1 METIIISSEF
11 YFKAPYCELTSDAKL
26 LYAHLYTQALTGQE
40 WSAAK
45 AVVGD
50 IVPNKNTDK
59 VAAISCLSFVYIF
72 IFTSTLNYS

>member
-40 WSAAK
+40 YISCTQKDAAK
-45 AVVGD
+45 LLHCTEGTAGKALRSLQD
-50 IVPNKNTDK
+50 IGLIELNF
-59 VAAISCLSFVYIF
+59 CLWH
-72 IFTSTLNYS
+72 

>member
-40 WSAAK
+40 Y
-45 AVVGD
+45 
-50 IVPNKNTDK
+50 
-59 VAAISCLSFVYIF
+59 ISSPKK
-72 IFTSTLNYS
+72 TRK

>member
-40 WSAAK
+40 YFHSL
-45 AVVGD
+45 VHNRPLPELMND
-50 IVPNKNTDK
+50 Q
-59 VAAISCLSFVYIF
+59 
-72 IFTSTLNYS
+72 